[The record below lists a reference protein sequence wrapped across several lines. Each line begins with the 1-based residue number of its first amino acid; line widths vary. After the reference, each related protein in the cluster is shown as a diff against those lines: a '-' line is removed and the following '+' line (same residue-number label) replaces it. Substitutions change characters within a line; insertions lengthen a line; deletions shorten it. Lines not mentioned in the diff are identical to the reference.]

1 MTGIPF
7 VITNLHKEQ
16 LRAKGYTN
24 DQIKQMTPEQV
35 HGILGNGRNEIHMNA
50 LDIALD
56 YIRRGWNPTPVEYR
70 KKIQSALFQRRP
82 NECRRHPGADVSGV
96 DRH

>member
-7 VITNLHKEQ
+7 VITNRHKEQ

-35 HGILGNGRNEIHMNA
+35 HGIPGNGRNEIHMNA

-70 KKIQSALFQRRP
+70 KKIQSGRNGNTASSARIQHHTFSTAPQ
-82 NECRRHPGADVSGV
+82 
-96 DRH
+96 